1 VFERGSTV
9 PAKFTLTNGSAGITD
24 AVAKLYAAKVTD
36 EVVDTEAETSSTSPA
51 SLDNLFRYDATSEN
65 YISNRSTK
73 GLTAG
78 TYQLRIHL
86 ADGVSRP
93 VRVSLR

>member
-1 VFERGSTV
+1 V
-9 PAKFTLTNGSAGITD
+9 PAEFTLTNGSAGITD
-24 AVAKLYAAKVTD
+24 
-36 EVVDTEAETSSTSPA
+36 AETSSTSPA

-78 TYQLRIHL
+78 TYQLRIYL